1 MVFSGDS
8 RSGRNP
14 FSSLTNSCGIGRRF
28 SFLNAEI
35 PMVKLL
41 LDELTRQVVI
51 VNDLGLHARAAAK
64 VAKLAQDAQSN
75 VWISRGDT
83 PADASSVIDILSL
96 ECPKGTTV
104 SISVE
109 DPSDLDILEAIDQL
123 IREGFKE

>member
-1 MVFSGDS
+1 
-8 RSGRNP
+8 
-14 FSSLTNSCGIGRRF
+14 
-28 SFLNAEI
+28 
-35 PMVKLL
+35 MVKSR

-64 VAKLAQDAQSN
+64 IAKLAQNAQSN
-75 VWISRGDT
+75 VWISRGDD

-96 ECPKGTTV
+96 ACPKGTAV

-123 IREGFKE
+123 IREGFEE

>member
-1 MVFSGDS
+1 
-8 RSGRNP
+8 
-14 FSSLTNSCGIGRRF
+14 
-28 SFLNAEI
+28 
-35 PMVKLL
+35 MVKSR

-64 VAKLAQDAQSN
+64 IAKLALNAQSN
-75 VWISRGDT
+75 VWISRGDA

-96 ECPKGTTV
+96 ACPKGTAV

-123 IREGFKE
+123 IRAGFEE